1 MTDNTHPDKF
11 KSLIEQIEQ
20 MSVLDLIEFT
30 KILQQKFGVSTIAAQ
45 SVMASGTSTSSE
57 SKAPEKATEEGKSFF
72 NIELQ
77 AVGDNKI
84 EIIKAIRNIT
94 GKGLKESKDLIDLV
108 AGGEA
113 QMIKEKVKK
122 EEAEEIKKTLE
133 AVGAK
138 VKIT

>member
-11 KSLIEQIEQ
+11 KSLVEQIEQ

-30 KILQQKFGVSTIAAQ
+30 KILQEKFGVSAIAAQ
-45 SVMASGTSTSSE
+45 SVIASGTSTSDE
-57 SKAPEKATEEGKSFF
+57 SNVQKKAAAEEKPFF

-94 GKGLKESKDLIDLV
+94 GKGLKESKDLIDVV
-108 AGGEA
+108 AGGET
-113 QMIKEKVKK
+113 QIVKEKVKK

-138 VKIT
+138 VKMA